1 MADLCREMMME
12 LSGPKHWGGKCPK
25 ERVGWKKKNSYFD
38 ATIGGQRKVKECKQ
52 DRQHIFTYFK
62 I

>member
-1 MADLCREMMME
+1 ME
-12 LSGPKHWGGKCPK
+12 LSGAKHWGGKWPK
-25 ERVGWKKKNSYFD
+25 ERVGWKKKNSYYGATIGAITG